1 MQEEKKLKKPQSLTL
16 ENRKTLIITGVSDV
30 ADFDAVHVS
39 AETDYGLLTV
49 KGSGLKIGR
58 MSVESGELTVDG
70 LIDAVFYE
78 DDGGGK
84 KGFFARLLK

>member
-1 MQEEKKLKKPQSLTL
+1 MQEEKKPKKPQSLTL

-30 ADFDAVHVS
+30 ADFDAAHVS
-39 AETDYGLLTV
+39 AATDYGMLTV

-58 MSVESGELTVDG
+58 MSVESGELSIDG
-70 LIDAVFYE
+70 RIDAVFYE
-78 DDGGGK
+78 DDGEK